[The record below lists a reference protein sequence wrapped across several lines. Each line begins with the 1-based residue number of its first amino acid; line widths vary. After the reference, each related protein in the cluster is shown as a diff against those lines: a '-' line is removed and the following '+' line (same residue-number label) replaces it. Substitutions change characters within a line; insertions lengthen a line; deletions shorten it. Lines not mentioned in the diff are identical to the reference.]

1 MKCGFVT
8 NRNISNFL
16 KFLLLI
22 SYLFSFTSEA
32 IYTCIYRSSHQMN
45 IILRLVK
52 EYFPDIVIEEDV
64 NPIRAAMTLMEELKL
79 YLQDASTATRQM
91 ARIKTDLLI
100 P

>member
-22 SYLFSFTSEA
+22 SYLFSFTSKI
-32 IYTCIYRSSHQMN
+32 IYICIYRSSHQMN

-64 NPIRAAMTLMEELKL
+64 NPIRAAMALMEELKL
-79 YLQDASTATRQM
+79 YLQDANTATRQI

>member
-22 SYLFSFTSEA
+22 FYLFSFTSKV
-32 IYTCIYRSSHQMN
+32 ICTCIYRSSYQMN

-64 NPIRAAMTLMEELKL
+64 NPIRAAMVLIEELKL

>member
-1 MKCGFVT
+1 
-8 NRNISNFL
+8 
-16 KFLLLI
+16 
-22 SYLFSFTSEA
+22 
-32 IYTCIYRSSHQMN
+32 MN

-64 NPIRAAMTLMEELKL
+64 NPIRAAMALMEELKL
-79 YLQDASTATRQM
+79 YLQDANTATRQI